1 MVEKTSM
8 KRKVGR
14 ESAEVK
20 VLSFQLGALV
30 SNAVRIRVRTLL
42 RGVVTSENFDFSK
55 SGGLSVLDGNG

>member
-1 MVEKTSM
+1 MVEKSSV

-42 RGVVTSENFDFSK
+42 RGVLPSEES
-55 SGGLSVLDGNG
+55 

>member
-42 RGVVTSENFDFSK
+42 RGVVLSEKF
-55 SGGLSVLDGNG
+55 

>member
-1 MVEKTSM
+1 M

-42 RGVVTSENFDFSK
+42 RGVVTSGYSDFSK
-55 SGGLSVLDGNG
+55 SDGLSVLDGNG